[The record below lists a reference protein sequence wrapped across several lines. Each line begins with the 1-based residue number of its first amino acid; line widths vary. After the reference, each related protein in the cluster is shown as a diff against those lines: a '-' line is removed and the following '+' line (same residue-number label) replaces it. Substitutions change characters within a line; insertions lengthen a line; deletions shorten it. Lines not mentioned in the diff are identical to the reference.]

1 MATLSEM
8 LVKLGLDAGSF
19 SGGLDTAQSKLD
31 SFGSSALKVG
41 GVLSAAVTVPLTA
54 LGVGA
59 ISAAMELEGLRNGLI
74 AITGSA
80 EEADRQLT
88 NLKEVAKLPGLGFAE
103 AVTGAIN
110 LQAVGFSADESATI
124 LTVFGNALATV
135 GRGSEDLKEVTRQ
148 LGQLASRG
156 IVTSDNLKP
165 LIERV
170 PQLATVMKE
179 LWGTIDTEVLQDMGI
194 DSQTFVTM
202 VVTELGKLPPVTGGL
217 RNDFENLRD
226 TMKTALG
233 EIGAAIAPLVSTF
246 VSVAAPA
253 IESIGT
259 AFASLDPSIQTAI
272 VVVGGLV
279 AAIGPLLLLFGGM
292 AMSVSALIPVF
303 TGITA
308 AMGGASLGLVAIG
321 VSAGVA
327 AAAFGGWKLGEWLQS
342 FTTEYKDAETKVQ
355 ALSDSLAAQGVVIER
370 GNSSLKDW
378 AAEVFKAGDA
388 LKAKKESTEAATQ
401 AEKDLTAAQKKAKEE
416 QKRLKKEQEKAAD
429 AAAALAKEQREA
441 NEAFDKYEKYVKDAK
456 RETALHQ
463 TELYKLTQETVKA
476 KDATALFYQGLVKV
490 GDETVDYIAD
500 AYKLRDSI
508 ASIENA
514 ARNVKDMMPPFST
527 AINEAIG
534 LSTPQVNKLGDA
546 MKTLGLDS
554 IAAKDEIA
562 TQMAAARDEV
572 LGSSVAT
579 DFEKKTAI
587 YKALQAQIEAAKAAG
602 IAIPAE
608 QITLLNKLET
618 DLKLN
623 LPTKL
628 EDPWKNTMTEVST
641 AITNAAQ
648 SIAGI
653 LMGTEEGTV
662 MDAFK
667 KLGQGFLSSFIE
679 PVMDYI
685 NDLID
690 KGIKKLI
697 GWLLS
702 ETGISGAFKSLG
714 SQFKSIFG
722 GDTPPVSLDTFG
734 GAAGGGGAGGGG
746 GGGGGAAGIATAVA
760 SWISAATGVIG
771 VFQQA
776 RQENTLNAIE
786 ENTRFGMIHNLAT
799 LFSIQDVLDVLWT
812 IRADIWEN
820 VHTRLE
826 EIRDHLNRIE
836 LFSIPDIITAING
849 GAPSTPE
856 DGQEESSFKT
866 WMAALLGRVS
876 HIDDFAVDLGM
887 RTWGTL
893 SEMRQMIQNS
903 IVPPLNMMATAGGPV
918 VNVYVT
924 LDGKQLTAT
933 VATEIVDTLR
943 SGGQQL

>member
-19 SGGLDTAQSKLD
+19 SGGLDMAQSKLD

-59 ISAAMELEGLRNGLI
+59 ISAAMDLEALRNGLI

-80 EEADRQLT
+80 EEADRQLV
-88 NLKEVAKLPGLGFAE
+88 NLKEVAKLPGLGFEE
-103 AVTGAIN
+103 AVRGAIN
-110 LQAVGFSADESATI
+110 LQAVGFSADGSAEI
-124 LTVFGNALATV
+124 LKVFGNALATV
-135 GRGSEDLKEVTRQ
+135 GRGREDLNEVIRQ

-156 IVTSDNLKP
+156 KVTADNLKP

-170 PQLATVMKE
+170 PQLATVMKS
-179 LWGTIDTEVLQDMGI
+179 LWGTIDTEALQKRGV

-202 VVTELGKLPPVTGGL
+202 VMQELGKLPPVVGGL
-217 RNDFENLRD
+217 RNDFENMSD
-226 TMKTALG
+226 TWRFALG
-233 EIGAAIAPLVSTF
+233 DIGKAMAPLVTSF
-246 VSVAAPA
+246 VSVAVPA
-253 IESIGT
+253 IQAVSG
-259 AFASLDPSIQTAI
+259 AFSSMSPTMQTAVI
-272 VVVGGLV
+272 VIAGVA
-279 AAIGPLLLLFGGM
+279 AAIGPLLLLLGGM
-292 AMSVSALIPVF
+292 ASGISILIPVF
-303 TGITA
+303 TGLTA
-308 AMGGASLGLVAIG
+308 AMGGVSVGILGIAKAVPI
-321 VSAGVA
+321 A
-327 AAAFGGWKLGEWLQS
+327 AAAFAGWKLGEWLQS

-579 DFEKKTAI
+579 DFEKQTAI
-587 YKALQAQIEAAKAAG
+587 YRALKAQVDAAKEAG
-602 IAIPAE
+602 VDIPAE

-628 EDPWKNTMTEVST
+628 EDPWKNTMTQVST
-641 AITNAAQ
+641 SITNAVQ
-648 SIAGI
+648 GMVGI
-653 LMGTEEGTV
+653 LIGTEEGTV
-662 MDAFK
+662 ADAFK
-667 KLGQGFLSSFIE
+667 KLGQGVLSSFIE
-679 PVMDYI
+679 PFMGYI
-685 NDLID
+685 DDLIER
-690 KGIKKLI
+690 GIKKLL

-702 ETGISGAFKSLG
+702 ETGLSGAFKKLG
-714 SQFKSIFG
+714 GMFGGIFG
-722 GDTPPVSLDTFG
+722 GTSDAAGQAAGTVAGTAG
-734 GAAGGGGAGGGG
+734 GAAGGAGGTAVS
-746 GGGGGAAGIATAVA
+746 GALQSMLNTVFAGVSAVAGIGTMIGTFRLEGTMNAV
-760 SWISAATGVIG
+760 
-771 VFQQA
+771 
-776 RQENTLNAIE
+776 E
-786 ENTRFGMIHNLAT
+786 ENTRYGMLFTLA
-799 LFSIQDVLDVLWT
+799 LLDTVQRDLMSVLWV

-836 LFSIPDIITAING
+836 FFGLPDLMSLIRD
-849 GAPSTPE
+849 S
-856 DGQEESSFKT
+856 
-866 WMAALLGRVS
+866 V
-876 HIDDFAVDLGM
+876 
-887 RTWGTL
+887 
-893 SEMRQMIQNS
+893 
-903 IVPPLNMMATAGGPV
+903 VPPLNTMATAGGPV

-924 LDGKQLTAT
+924 LDGKQLTST